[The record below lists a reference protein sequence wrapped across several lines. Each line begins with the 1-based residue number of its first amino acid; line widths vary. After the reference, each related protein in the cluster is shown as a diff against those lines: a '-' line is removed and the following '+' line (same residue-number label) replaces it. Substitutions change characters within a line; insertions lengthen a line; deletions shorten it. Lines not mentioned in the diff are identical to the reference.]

1 MGKVIDLV
9 GNKYGALEVIARAPK
24 PENAKSTSAFWLC
37 RCDCGN
43 KKVISGNVLKQGKT
57 RSCGCLTSRLLTES
71 HSEDL
76 TGRRFGSL
84 QVISRADRPEGLSSS
99 GAYWLCKCDC
109 GNNKVIMGKSL
120 RTGKTVS
127 CGCHLQDVID
137 ITGKKYGK
145 LTVISQDHTRRQ
157 ESNGTYW
164 ICQCECGNIISVQ
177 KSNLFGGNVQSCG
190 CLVSNGENQIEQCLN
205 KEGVA
210 YAKQFTFPD
219 LRGNNGGMLRFDFAV
234 FDPIDQTLM
243 CLIEYQGEQ
252 HYTNQSKF
260 FDNSVIEH
268 DKKKR
273 EYCLEKEIKLFCIPY
288 WEKNIT
294 LDTIYNPI
302 YLVSAGGDEEK

>member
-9 GNKYGALEVIARAPK
+9 GNRYGALEVIARAPK

-43 KKVISGNVLKQGKT
+43 EKVISGNVLKQGKA
-57 RSCGCLTSRLLTES
+57 RSCGCLTSKLLTES

-84 QVISRADRPEGLSSS
+84 QVISRAERPEGLTST

-109 GNNKVIMGKSL
+109 GNNKIIMGKSL
-120 RTGKTVS
+120 RTGKTLS
-127 CGCHLQDVID
+127 CGCHLQDVVD

-157 ESNGTYW
+157 DGNGTYW
-164 ICQCECGNIISVQ
+164 TCQCECGNTVSVQ
-177 KSNLFGGNVQSCG
+177 KSNLCGGNVQSCG
-190 CLVSNGENQIEQCLN
+190 CLVSNGENQIEQCLS
-205 KEGVA
+205 KEGMA

-219 LRGNNGGMLRFDFAV
+219 LRGNNGGLLRFDFAV
-234 FDPIDQTLM
+234 FDSIDQTLM

-252 HYTNQSKF
+252 HFQNIFQVP
-260 FDNSVIEH
+260 DSVYREALAR
-268 DKKKR
+268 DQAKR
-273 EYCLEKEIKLFCIPY
+273 EYCKAHSIPLF
-288 WEKNIT
+288 ELSNEENIEQE
-294 LDTIYNPI
+294 LRN
-302 YLVSAGGDEEK
+302 LLCE